1 MAANAAA
8 HLSDD
13 SSLGSRGP
21 STGAPFIFGVGFM
34 DRYAI
39 FVDAG
44 YVYAEGGKL
53 CCNTPSR
60 DRFTLDVAGFNSM
73 LRDLACEHSGLG
85 ALRTYWYDGARD
97 NVRTATHLTIA
108 ALPHVKLR
116 LGSVNV
122 KGQQKG
128 VDALVYR
135 DLMTLARERAISD
148 AFLLSGDEDLREGVR
163 AAQDQGVRVA
173 VIGITPSSGSGNQ
186 SCELVFEADEVI
198 TLSRQGIEPFFA
210 ANHRPRPAD
219 ALAVDVPDIGS
230 DFAVQWLQR
239 AAEQEI
245 HELISKRPIIPRPLD
260 AELMRHAERALGL
273 SLKDDDGTRRR
284 LRGSFWETIANAG
297 STPRKPAAMES
308 PD

>member
-1 MAANAAA
+1 
-8 HLSDD
+8 
-13 SSLGSRGP
+13 
-21 STGAPFIFGVGFM
+21 M

-73 LRDLACEHSGLG
+73 LRGLAHEHCGLS

-148 AFLLSGDEDLREGVR
+148 AFLLTGDEDLREGVR

-173 VIGITPSSGSGNQ
+173 VIGIAPSSGSGNQ
-186 SCELVFEADEVI
+186 SRELVFEADEVI

-210 ANHRPRPAD
+210 ANQRPRPAD
-219 ALAVDVPDIGS
+219 AQAVDVSDIGTE
-230 DFAVQWLQR
+230 FAVRWLQR
-239 AAEQEI
+239 ATAHEI
-245 HELISKRPIIPRPLD
+245 HELISQRPRIPHPLD
-260 AELMRHAERALGL
+260 AELLHHAERALGL
-273 SLKDDDGTRRR
+273 SLKDDDGTKRR
-284 LRGSFWETIANAG
+284 LRRAFWEIIANAG
-297 STPRKPAAMES
+297 STSRKPAGMES
-308 PD
+308 HD